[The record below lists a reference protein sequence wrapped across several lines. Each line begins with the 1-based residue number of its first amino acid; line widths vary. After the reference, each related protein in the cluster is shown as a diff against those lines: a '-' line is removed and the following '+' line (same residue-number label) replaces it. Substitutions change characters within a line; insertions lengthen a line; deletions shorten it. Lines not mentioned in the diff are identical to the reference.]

1 MRSKEVVKAAGAA
14 LAVSRDGRLKLTD
27 WVEKETPSR
36 ARIEAAVL
44 VCELRP
50 IEATRV
56 LLERFQL
63 CDPPLRMRALRALGR
78 AETGAAQ
85 RFLEG
90 VAAGV
95 GLDAQVATEAI
106 ANSNISALGR
116 VASMK
121 RIALESEDL
130 EVVRTA
136 IEGLATA
143 GSSEWAAGER
153 AGEALVEILSTS
165 DASLGSLRDDLLLAF
180 ARLGVE
186 GDSFASLYLELPLAN
201 ASSEMEARFR
211 GGTLPSREFLYRGDL
226 RSTAQLA
233 ELGSLAGS
241 RWSELLEDA
250 SDVLDGRLLLQ
261 LADAARGGGPGYVTA
276 RRLLIA
282 AAVALEGEPSNAEL
296 ELDRARAYASLLS
309 IDLKQSQFKS
319 AAAWGAR
326 LGRDWRLGVLSE
338 RDLQLLLGGRGTDPE
353 PHAFLP
359 ASALQAQALLA
370 MAEGRIDAAR
380 ALAERGREVAGRS
393 SRALE
398 HQAILDAA
406 LETVR

>member
-1 MRSKEVVKAAGAA
+1 MKKIASE
-14 LAVSRDGRLKLTD
+14 SR
-27 WVEKETPSR
+27 
-36 ARIEAAVL
+36 
-44 VCELRP
+44 
-50 IEATRV
+50 
-56 LLERFQL
+56 
-63 CDPPLRMRALRALGR
+63 
-78 AETGAAQ
+78 
-85 RFLEG
+85 
-90 VAAGV
+90 
-95 GLDAQVATEAI
+95 
-106 ANSNISALGR
+106 
-116 VASMK
+116 
-121 RIALESEDL
+121 DL

-136 IEGLATA
+136 VDGLATA

-186 GDSFASLYLELPLAN
+186 GDSFASLYLDLPLAN
-201 ASSEMEARFR
+201 ASGEMEARFR
-211 GGTLPSREFLYRGDL
+211 GDTLPSREFLYRGDL

-233 ELGSLAGS
+233 ALGSLAGS

-261 LADAARGGGPGYVTA
+261 LADAARGGGPGDVTA
-276 RRLLIA
+276 RRLLVA

-296 ELDRARAYASLLS
+296 ELDRARVYASLLS
-309 IDLKQSQFKS
+309 IDLKQSQFRS
-319 AAAWGAR
+319 AAAWASR
-326 LGRDWRLGVLSE
+326 LARDWRLGVLSE

-353 PHAFLP
+353 PQAFLP

-370 MAEGRIDAAR
+370 MAEGRMDAAR

-406 LETVR
+406 LKTVR